1 MMEITASMVKELRER
16 TGAGM
21 MECKKALVESAGDL
35 EAAVVAMRKSGQ
47 AKAAKRAGRIATEGV
62 IYLLLDETQKTGFIV
77 EVNCETDFVARSEQ
91 FKSFVTEIASRGL
104 ALQATDAESLLN
116 AAINNQN
123 EQTIEQVRQAL
134 VAQVGENI
142 NIRRAATV
150 KSDGTVGGYL
160 HGDRIGV
167 LVALDKNEPDLA
179 RDLGMHIAATN
190 PLAISAADL
199 SAVTIQKE
207 REIFIAQ
214 AKESGKPDHIVEK
227 MVEGRIEK
235 FLQEVCLVNQAYVKN
250 PEQTVGQLL
259 QASRAEVVN
268 FIRFEVGEGLE
279 KKEVDFANEV
289 KAIQEGN

>member
-1 MMEITASMVKELRER
+1 MEITASMVKELRER